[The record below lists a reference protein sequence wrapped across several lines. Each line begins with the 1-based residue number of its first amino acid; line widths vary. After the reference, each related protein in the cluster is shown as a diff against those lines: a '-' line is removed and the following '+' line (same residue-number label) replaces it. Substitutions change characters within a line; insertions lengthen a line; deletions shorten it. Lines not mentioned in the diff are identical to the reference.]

1 MKLQKSRRIPENFQ
15 TSFNKYDLDKMFSL
29 YEKNGYVKLGKIISD
44 SYAKKLAKVTDDLM
58 KGKRTYPGM
67 FFKLDDP
74 GGNYYNIKHEDIEN
88 EKFTIPSVRYKKI
101 KDLEYVPEFLNCI
114 KMKILKKFSKKYI
127 GEEVSSMRAMIFNKT
142 KKNSSILPFHQDVS
156 NQWKMSKK
164 PSFTMWMSLNGATK
178 KNGCLKVIEGSHKYG
193 VLSDRNKFSSTNLTK
208 EDEKKLKKKHKVVYL
223 ELGPGEAVI
232 LSNYTVHGSDKN
244 KTKKNRLGFSV
255 CLMNAKIRNLKTKK
269 YYPKIFGQNSL
280 NLSKILKLKKIPKKV
295 YEN

>member
-1 MKLQKSRRIPENFQ
+1 MKSKNFQ
-15 TSFNKYDLDKMFSL
+15 KPLSEYDLEKLFST
-29 YEKNGYVKLGKIISD
+29 YEKKGYVKLGKIVSD
-44 SYAKKLAKVTDDLM
+44 NYVRKLTKVTDDLM
-58 KGKRTYPGM
+58 MGKRAYPGM

-74 GGNYYNIKHEDIEN
+74 KGNYYNIKHEDVEN
-88 EKFTIPSVRYKKI
+88 EKFTIPSDRYKKI

-114 KMKILKKFSKKYI
+114 KIKILKKFSERYI
-127 GEEVSSMRAMIFNKT
+127 GKEASSMRAMIFNKT

-193 VLSDRNKFSSTNLTK
+193 VLSDRNKLSSTNLTK
-208 EDEKKLKKKHKVVYL
+208 EDEKKLKKKHKVIFL
-223 ELGPGEAVI
+223 ELKPGEAVI

-244 KTKKNRLGFSV
+244 KTKKNRLGFAV
-255 CLMNAKIRNLKTKK
+255 CLMDAKIRNLKTNRQ
-269 YYPKIFGQNSL
+269 YPKIFGKNSL

-295 YEN
+295 YEK